1 MYLPSPGTLVAD
13 KYQLESL
20 LGEGGMGA
28 VYRAR
33 HLLMDKPVA
42 LKWLRPELCANAD
55 ARERLIRE
63 ARSVARVRHPNVVQV
78 FDVDSY
84 QGAMF
89 MVMELLEG
97 ETFADLLAKEKLTT
111 QRVIKLLSGAL
122 SGLGAAHQ
130 HGIIHR
136 DIKPENIFIVRDRE
150 HPEGIAKLLDFGIS
164 KLEERVPGSARLTQ
178 TGLSIGTPLYMSIEQ
193 LTSTDEVDQRA
204 DIYSFGV
211 LLYHALTGILP
222 FDGETFAGVVLS
234 IATTTPPPLRRLRPD
249 LSPALDRVVSKAMAR
264 HRLDRYA
271 SAAELLTALRTIEH
285 TGGHAAQPPLA
296 YPASRTPGP
305 PPGASADLG
314 LDESLAELLVSQ
326 RATTRRRV
334 LIALAMVV
342 LLVGTSIG
350 LMRASRAGSAKT
362 ASPAGLRSG
371 GDSRAGSAT
380 PPSLPRVSSSQT
392 PAAPTL
398 EPAHSTTVRGTAT
411 LPVQPPSH
419 VMPSAPHPR
428 ADLKADGVRTDGV
441 PESKPNKSSERS
453 SPARGTQRASGTAHG
468 KSADSRREPE
478 ATLAAPG
485 APPQE
490 PPASTTRSHTE
501 EPRTLTPAKPVPA
514 GKSGGLLR
522 ADF

>member
-33 HLLMDKPVA
+33 HVLMDKPVA
-42 LKWLRPELCANAD
+42 LKWLRPELCGNAD
-55 ARERLIRE
+55 ARERLVRE

-84 QGAMF
+84 QGSMF

-111 QRVIKLLSGAL
+111 QRVIQLLSGAL

-164 KLEERVPGSARLTQ
+164 KLEELVPGSPRLTQ
-178 TGLSIGTPLYMSIEQ
+178 TGLSIGTPLYMSVEQ
-193 LTSTDEVDQRA
+193 LTSTDKVDQRA

-211 LLYHALTGILP
+211 LLYHALTGTLP

-264 HRLDRYA
+264 HRIDRYE
-271 SAAELLTALRTIEH
+271 SAAELLTALRSIEH
-285 TGGHAAQPPLA
+285 ASGHAAQPPLA
-296 YPASRTPGP
+296 YPPSRTPGP
-305 PPGASADLG
+305 PPGAQLLAANADLG
-314 LDESLAELLVSQ
+314 LDESLAELLSSQ
-326 RATTRRRV
+326 RATTRRRA
-334 LIALAMVV
+334 LIALAVV
-342 LLVGTSIG
+342 LVVGASVG
-350 LMRASRAGSAKT
+350 LLRASRSGTPSASG
-362 ASPAGLRSG
+362 AAGLRSG
-371 GDSRAGSAT
+371 AAPQPAT
-380 PPSLPRVSSSQT
+380 TAPPSLPRVSSSQT
-392 PAAPTL
+392 PVAPSH
-398 EPAHSTTVRGTAT
+398 EPVRGAT
-411 LPVQPPSH
+411 PLPVQPPSR
-419 VMPSAPHPR
+419 VMPAPGQPR
-428 ADLKADGVRTDGV
+428 
-441 PESKPNKSSERS
+441 PELRAAPAEPKPKSSERNA
-453 SPARGTQRASGTAHG
+453 PARGTQRASGTARDKTG
-468 KSADSRREPE
+468 DARREPE
-478 ATLAAPG
+478 AKLPAQNERARADEPRAAP
-485 APPQE
+485 APPARAE
-490 PPASTTRSHTE
+490 PDAPV
-501 EPRTLTPAKPVPA
+501 KPLPS

-522 ADF
+522 GDF

>member
-1 MYLPSPGTLVAD
+1 MYLPSPGTLVAE

-33 HLLMDKPVA
+33 HVLMDKPVA
-42 LKWLRPELCANAD
+42 LKWLRPELCSNAD

-84 QGAMF
+84 QGALF

-193 LTSTDEVDQRA
+193 LTSTDQVDQRA

-211 LLYHALTGILP
+211 LLYHALTGNLP

-249 LSPALDRVVSKAMAR
+249 LSLELDRVVSKAMAR

-271 SAAELLTALRTIEH
+271 SAAELLTALRSIEH

-296 YPASRTPGP
+296 YPASRTPRP

-314 LDESLAELLVSQ
+314 LDESLAELLASQ
-326 RATTRRRV
+326 RATTRRRA
-334 LIALAMVV
+334 LIALGAV
-342 LLVGTSIG
+342 LLLLGTSIG
-350 LMRASRAGSAKT
+350 LMRASRAGST
-362 ASPAGLRSG
+362 VTTRPAGL
-371 GDSRAGSAT
+371 GSAT

-392 PAAPTL
+392 PVAPTL
-398 EPAHSTTVRGTAT
+398 EPVRSTAT
-411 LPVQPPSH
+411 LPVQPSSH
-419 VMPSAPHPR
+419 VMPLPTQP
-428 ADLKADGVRTDGV
+428 RTDGGKLSEARG
-441 PESKPNKSSERS
+441 PAARSEPKPNKSGERGS
-453 SPARGTQRASGTAHG
+453 SARGTQRAADNSHG
-468 KSADSRREPE
+468 KSAAVKREPE
-478 ATLAAPG
+478 PPRPASVAAPPR
-485 APPQE
+485 AE
-490 PPASTTRSHTE
+490 PLA
-501 EPRTLTPAKPVPA
+501 PAKPVPT